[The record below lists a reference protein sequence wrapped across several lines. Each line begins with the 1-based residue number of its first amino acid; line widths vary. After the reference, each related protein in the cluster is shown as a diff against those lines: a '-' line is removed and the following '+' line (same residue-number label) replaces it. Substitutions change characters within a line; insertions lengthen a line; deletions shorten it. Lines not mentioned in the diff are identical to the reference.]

1 MKTKLPMLD
10 RLVKKNPKFT
20 KVAWQTEGNFKGT
33 NLTFSHI
40 LETEEEKKIHEQ
52 EFRVISLENTSP
64 PPSPQGG
71 RNLTELT
78 HNFRKEKRQNTN
90 GIGIYSENII

>member
-1 MKTKLPMLD
+1 
-10 RLVKKNPKFT
+10 VKKPKIYQSCLT
-20 KVAWQTEGNFKGT
+20 KKGNFKGA

-64 PPSPQGG
+64 PLPPQGG

-78 HNFRKEKRQNTN
+78 HNFRKEKRQNTHR
-90 GIGIYSENII
+90 IGIYSQNII